1 MYVFQ
6 KKLVEGEVYKMS
18 YFVVAPGVG
27 AYCTTIH
34 PYKLI
39 FQMKTKVERVESSL
53 IPMHGL
59 SLIKIQE
66 VCAHTVDYDY
76 LVSEYGV
83 V

>member
-1 MYVFQ
+1 
-6 KKLVEGEVYKMS
+6 MS
-18 YFVVAPGVG
+18 YFAVAPGVG
-27 AYCTTIH
+27 AYRTTIH

-53 IPMHGL
+53 IPVHGL

-66 VCAHTVDYDY
+66 VCAHTADYDY
-76 LVSEYGV
+76 LVGESSV